1 MGPCVSPWE
10 GCENKGHTVVQG
22 RDPGGS
28 LGFSSPA
35 VKCYVAAGGD
45 KTTGTNREWSL
56 SSFLTNTAHSTAQTP
71 DTWHQLLQASY
82 FAIKN
87 AATTQ
92 KLNSTPASY
101 CVTLV
106 SYLLFIHIL

>member
-22 RDPGGS
+22 RDPRGS

-56 SSFLTNTAHSTAQTP
+56 SSFLTVKPA
-71 DTWHQLLQASY
+71 LLQ
-82 FAIKN
+82 N
-87 AATTQ
+87 RPC
-92 KLNSTPASY
+92 TPS
-101 CVTLV
+101 
-106 SYLLFIHIL
+106 LLSPGVRNT